1 MLLFWK
7 VLERGLKIEIS
18 FSLMCLT
25 YYSSKCNVNKGVSVH
40 HNSSW
45 DYLIVYDG
53 DSNVS
58 PAYCGDLI
66 PPDQILSSTNEVLI
80 HFKSDHS
87 GSMSGFKIGYNSSS
101 KPHIIIF

>member
-1 MLLFWK
+1 MLIK
-7 VLERGLKIEIS
+7 
-18 FSLMCLT
+18 
-25 YYSSKCNVNKGVSVH
+25 VSVY

-66 PPDQILSSTNEVLI
+66 PPNQILSTSNEVLI
-80 HFKSDHS
+80 HFKTDHS
-87 GSMSGFKIGYNSSS
+87 GSMSGFKIEYNSSS
-101 KPHIIIF
+101 KPHTYYNFLNIELEDSFD